1 MIDRFAHASPILK
14 AALLAAFA
22 AVAVALWWWFSRPE
36 ATAGYS
42 TAAVEQGDIR
52 VAISATGSL
61 RALSTVD
68 IGSQVSGQV
77 LSVEVDFNDGVRAG
91 QAIAHIDPAPMSS
104 RLTQSQANL
113 ASAQA
118 GLTEAQASL
127 KNAEAD
133 YARKT
138 ELAQRQLVSGSE
150 VDLAL
155 AARDQARA
163 RIASAR
169 ASVRQAE
176 AAVASAQLDL
186 DYTVIRSPVDGVVL
200 LRAVEPGQTVAASF
214 QTPMLFQIVEDLS
227 KMQIDL
233 SIDETDV
240 GQVREGQRVEFTVDA
255 YPDRRFSGV
264 VHQIRLSATNVANV
278 ITYPVVVRV
287 DNPDGALLP
296 GMTANAEIEVSR
308 RTDVVRIPNAA
319 LRFRPPDAEPA
330 TAQRG
335 ALFSQLPQLVDH
347 LGLDQA
353 QRAQFETV
361 LAGMRERFQAGGGR
375 PQGGAPSA
383 GGDAPGGSPDAF
395 RQRMTAMLTEQ
406 FSDFRAGLGADQ
418 QAAFDAFLAA
428 RPVSVWVLE
437 SGRPVER
444 SLRVGLSDNSHTE
457 LVSGQL
463 KSGDAVIVGVAAP
476 RA

>member
-1 MIDRFAHASPILK
+1 MIDRFAKLSPGIK
-14 AALLAAFA
+14 ATVLAAC
-22 AVAVALWWWFSRPE
+22 AVFVVGLWWWFSRPD
-36 ATAGYS
+36 TRTGYS
-42 TAAVEQGDIR
+42 TAPVEQGDIR
-52 VAISATGSL
+52 VAISATGTL

-77 LSVEVDFNDGVRAG
+77 LSVEVDFNEVVRAG
-91 QAIAHIDPAPMSS
+91 QAIAHIDPAPMRS
-104 RLTQSQANL
+104 RLTQAEANL

-118 GLTEAQASL
+118 GLTEAQAAL

-133 YARKT
+133 YARKL

-163 RIASAR
+163 RIASSR

-186 DYTVIRSPVDGVVL
+186 NYTVIRSPVDGVVL

-255 YPDRRFSGV
+255 YPNRRFSGL

-308 RTDVVRIPNAA
+308 RSEVVRIPNAA

-335 ALFSQLPQLVDH
+335 ALFSQLPQLADH

-353 QRAQFETV
+353 QRAQFDAV
-361 LAGMRERFQAGGGR
+361 LAGMRERFQAGGAR
-375 PQGGAPSA
+375 PQGAPN
-383 GGDAPGGSPDAF
+383 GGSAPGGSPDAF

-406 FSDFRAGLGADQ
+406 FGDFRAGLSADQ

-457 LVSGQL
+457 LVSGPL
-463 KSGDAVIVGVAAP
+463 SPGDAVIVGVEAP